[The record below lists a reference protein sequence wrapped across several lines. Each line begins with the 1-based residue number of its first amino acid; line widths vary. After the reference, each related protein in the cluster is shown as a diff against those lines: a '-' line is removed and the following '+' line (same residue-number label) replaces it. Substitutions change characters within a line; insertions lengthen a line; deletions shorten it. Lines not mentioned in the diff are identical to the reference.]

1 MDCATINIGDNVF
14 IGPNCGL
21 YTANH
26 PLEIAARN
34 SGIEQALP
42 IEIGDNVWLGANVVV
57 LPGVKIGSGTVISA
71 GSVVT
76 KDIPENVLAVGTPA
90 KVIKTINNE

>member
-1 MDCATINIGDNVF
+1 MRSHIIMATHFLLLIIYSFYYFSGRSNS
-14 IGPNCGL
+14 
-21 YTANH
+21 
-26 PLEIAARN
+26 N

-76 KDIPENVLAVGTPA
+76 KDIPENVLAVGNFGD
-90 KVIKTINNE
+90 VVSHHNQLH